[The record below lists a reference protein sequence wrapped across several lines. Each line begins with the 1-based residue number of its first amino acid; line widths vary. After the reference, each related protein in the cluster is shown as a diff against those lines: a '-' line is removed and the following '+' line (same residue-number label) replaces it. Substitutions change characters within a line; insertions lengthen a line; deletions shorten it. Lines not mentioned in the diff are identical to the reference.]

1 MHLGTPQNLPGLPYL
16 SSAFTLAILQYAAN
30 EGLLRQREVIF
41 SLHIVQ
47 QPTACSVYRCF
58 SRPACFLGTLTTYIV
73 LLLPYKAIKAIKAFL
88 NTRYSSVLGWS
99 LDADNF
105 LVDQDTF
112 KFLRQAL
119 RYEVGM
125 SLDTPDSNHDFKNK
139 LDNVG
144 KKLNNGWTSNVIN
157 LLKITLVLKNIAP
170 NLDYESSVYGES
182 FGLALYQFQTDA
194 GILDAVGDQG
204 FKSYEIIAL
213 FSDYGFKPVPATDA
227 KARELGQFLNSYVI
241 KQGIASIIGLTRTDG
256 LVYNFGDYSPLIV
269 AQLQRENQLTVTGKL
284 TEQNCPAY
292 DETKDSIQHPV
303 AEVLYLRGYLDNIP
317 QDYFNQ
323 DNYHYALSYFEQNNG
338 FPINTDTLTISQML
352 ILFSTKQDNAI
363 SSLSI
368 KQTAQDLINQ
378 LAGKTDINMDWNQE
392 VYLGKM
398 NIPLITGELK
408 VDMHAELDL
417 NAKIKHEDGF
427 NSDKTTYT
435 VNIKNNK
442 FDSITSSDETA
453 NKVKDILTK
462 PMEKPVAKAK
472 ITAGKMSITIEDSN
486 WTGDCTITYTL
497 EFDVID
503 NKNCSSKITLTIKAN
518 LSYQDFL
525 KVVVETAK
533 PEAQPMY
540 QNLIYG
546 MYPTNPAPEYGIDP
560 DNEGLNLYVF
570 GQLQTMNEMNIHASY
585 PKFNLQGLA
594 QFNSNIANILND
606 LNNNLANSL
615 SQSAYLVNNYQCEL
629 ALICVFAAT
638 VCVML
643 A

>member
-1 MHLGTPQNLPGLPYL
+1 ML
-16 SSAFTLAILQYAAN
+16 
-30 EGLLRQREVIF
+30 ED
-41 SLHIVQ
+41 IVK
-47 QPTACSVYRCF
+47 V
-58 SRPACFLGTLTTYIV
+58 
-73 LLLPYKAIKAIKAFL
+73 KAIKAFL

-99 LDADNF
+99 LDANNF
-105 LVDQDTF
+105 LIDQDTF

-119 RYEVGM
+119 RYEVGV
-125 SLDTPDSNHDFKNK
+125 SLDTSDSNHDFKNK

-144 KKLNNGWTSNVIN
+144 EKLNNGWTSNIIN
-157 LLKITLVLKNIAP
+157 LLKITLILKNIAP

-194 GILDAVGDQG
+194 GILDAVGDDK

-213 FSDYGFKPVPATDA
+213 FSDYGFKPVPATDV

-284 TEQNCPAY
+284 TDQNCPVY

-303 AEVLYLRGYLDNIP
+303 AEALYLRGYLDNIP
-317 QDYFNQ
+317 QDYF
-323 DNYHYALSYFEQNNG
+323 DSEKYHYAISYFEQNND

-352 ILFSTKQDNAI
+352 ILFGSKQDNAI

-392 VYLGKM
+392 VDLGKM

-417 NAKIKHEDGF
+417 NEKIKHEDGF
-427 NSDKTTYT
+427 SSDKTTYT

-533 PEAQPMY
+533 PEAQSMY

-570 GQLQTMNEMNIHASY
+570 GQLRTMNEMNIHASY

-606 LNNNLANSL
+606 FNNNLANSL

>member
-1 MHLGTPQNLPGLPYL
+1 ML
-16 SSAFTLAILQYAAN
+16 
-30 EGLLRQREVIF
+30 ED
-41 SLHIVQ
+41 IVK
-47 QPTACSVYRCF
+47 V
-58 SRPACFLGTLTTYIV
+58 
-73 LLLPYKAIKAIKAFL
+73 KAVKAFL

-99 LDADNF
+99 LDANNF

-119 RYEVGM
+119 CYEVGM
-125 SLDTPDSNHDFKNK
+125 SLDTPDSNPTFKNK

-144 KKLNNGWTSNVIN
+144 EKLNNGWTSNVIN

-213 FSDYGFKPVPATDA
+213 FSDYGFKPIPATDA

-284 TEQNCPAY
+284 TDQNCPVY
-292 DETKDSIQHPV
+292 DETKDSIQHPI
-303 AEVLYLRGYLDNIP
+303 AEALYLRGYLDNIP
-317 QDYFNQ
+317 QDYF
-323 DNYHYALSYFEQNNG
+323 DSEKYHYAISYFEQNND

-352 ILFSTKQDNAI
+352 ILFGSKQDNAI

-392 VYLGKM
+392 VDLGKM

-408 VDMHAELDL
+408 VDMHAEPDL

-427 NSDKTTYT
+427 SSDKTTYT

-570 GQLQTMNEMNIHASY
+570 GQLQPTTELPFTN
-585 PKFNLQGLA
+585 KNLQLFDQKSITVDDIVKAGKIIIIGATAAIVVVSL
-594 QFNSNIANILND
+594 IAFCM
-606 LNNNLANSL
+606 
-615 SQSAYLVNNYQCEL
+615 YGFP
-629 ALICVFAAT
+629 ALIAA
-638 VCVML
+638 L
-643 A
+643 KAIALSASSISI

>member
-1 MHLGTPQNLPGLPYL
+1 ML
-16 SSAFTLAILQYAAN
+16 
-30 EGLLRQREVIF
+30 ED
-41 SLHIVQ
+41 IVK
-47 QPTACSVYRCF
+47 V
-58 SRPACFLGTLTTYIV
+58 
-73 LLLPYKAIKAIKAFL
+73 KAVKAFL

-99 LDADNF
+99 LDANNF

-125 SLDTPDSNHDFKNK
+125 SLDTPDSNPTFKNK

-144 KKLNNGWTSNVIN
+144 EKLNNGWTSNVIN

-194 GILDAVGDQG
+194 GILDSVGDDN

-227 KARELGQFLNSYVI
+227 KARELGQYLNSYVI
-241 KQGIASIIGLTRTDG
+241 KQGIASIVGLTRTDG

-317 QDYFNQ
+317 QDYFDQ

-392 VYLGKM
+392 VNLGKM

-560 DNEGLNLYVF
+560 DNEGLNLYMF
-570 GQLQTMNEMNIHASY
+570 GQLRTMNEMNIHASY

-606 LNNNLANSL
+606 FNNNLANSL
-615 SQSAYLVNNYQCEL
+615 SQSVNVLSRWAYVAVVLGLAAVIIVKILASIALV
-629 ALICVFAAT
+629 
-638 VCVML
+638 
-643 A
+643 